1 MEGRYAI
8 DGSPLPGTS
17 LNIAGV
23 TAENAVELNQTNKSE
38 NQKMIYLYIEK
49 AGAEYSDLFTTTS
62 LLNEE

>member
-8 DGSPLPGTS
+8 DGSTLPGTS

-23 TAENAVELNQTNKSE
+23 TAGKVVELNQKNKPE
-38 NQKMIYLYIEK
+38 NQKMIYLYTEK
-49 AGAEYSDLFTTTS
+49 AGAGYSDLFTTTS